1 MMFPGLGGR
10 LALAAMTFAWT
21 ATLVSLW
28 TPPALY
34 TLLFLGLAATTSIK
48 FLRDHS
54 QVADKD
60 SYWWYNVSSS
70 LCWSCGC
77 FLHMKLISRR
87 CGSSPAT
94 SAPSSGLFPSTK
106 LC

>member
-10 LALAAMTFAWT
+10 LALAAMIFAWT

-54 QVADKD
+54 QEADKD
-60 SYWWYNVSSS
+60 SYWWYNVSSLWS
-70 LCWSCGC
+70 MSCGF
-77 FLHMKLISRR
+77 FLY
-87 CGSSPAT
+87 
-94 SAPSSGLFPSTK
+94 TK
-106 LC
+106 LTPSQMWFITCHFSAIFRLVSFN